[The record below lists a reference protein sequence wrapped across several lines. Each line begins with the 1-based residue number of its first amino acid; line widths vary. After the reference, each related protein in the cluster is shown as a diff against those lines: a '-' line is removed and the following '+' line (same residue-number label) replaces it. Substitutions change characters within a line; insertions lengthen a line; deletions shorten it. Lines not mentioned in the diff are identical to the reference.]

1 MIVMH
6 VWIGQEKED
15 IGKKFDIA
23 VILMKEKY
31 NQYYRD
37 YLRTGQK
44 TGSYPGILLPAS
56 AKIIDRITVMRK

>member
-1 MIVMH
+1 MH

-23 VILMKEKY
+23 FILVNERDD
-31 NQYYRD
+31 QYYLD
-37 YLRTGQK
+37 YLRTGQE
-44 TGSYPGILLPAS
+44 TGSYPGIPLPAS